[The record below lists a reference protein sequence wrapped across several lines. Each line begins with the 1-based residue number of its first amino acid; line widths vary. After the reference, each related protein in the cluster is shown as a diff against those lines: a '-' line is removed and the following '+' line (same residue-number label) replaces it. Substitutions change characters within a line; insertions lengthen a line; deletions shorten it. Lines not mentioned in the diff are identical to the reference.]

1 MLSATLAAAAPLA
14 SELRQQLDQPANPVK
29 NPFRR
34 IFPQMANDNTLPQDD
49 NLTADPAHT
58 AGEMADADGETTDP
72 NLTATGA
79 SEPEASR
86 TDVEL
91 ADLKDKYLRLAAEF
105 ENYKRRT
112 SKERIELFKTASQ
125 ELMVALLPVLD
136 DFERARN
143 ATAATTDADAVR
155 ESIEIIQSK
164 LNKTLQQKGL
174 VAMKAKGGDFD
185 AELHEAITQIPA
197 PSDDLKGKIVDEVEK
212 GYYLGDKV
220 IRHAKVVLGQ

>member
-1 MLSATLAAAAPLA
+1 MAAVAPLA
-14 SELRQQLDQPANPVK
+14 SELRLQPDQPANPVK

-34 IFPQMANDNTLPQDD
+34 IFPQMANENTLPQDD
-49 NLTADPAHT
+49 NLTADPTHV
-58 AGEMADADGETTDP
+58 AGEMTDSDGASTDP
-72 NLTATGA
+72 NMTATGA
-79 SEPEASR
+79 PQPEASR
-86 TDVEL
+86 TDAEL
-91 ADLKDKYLRLAAEF
+91 AEIKDKYLRLAAEF

-112 SKERIELFKTASQ
+112 SKERIDLFKTANQ

-143 ATAATTDADAVR
+143 ATAATEDANAVR
-155 ESIEIIQSK
+155 ESIDIIQTK

-174 VAMKAKGGDFD
+174 TAMEAKGGDFD

-197 PSDDLKGKIVDEVEK
+197 PSDDLKGKIVDVVEQ

>member
-1 MLSATLAAAAPLA
+1 
-14 SELRQQLDQPANPVK
+14 
-29 NPFRR
+29 
-34 IFPQMANDNTLPQDD
+34 MANENNLPQDD
-49 NLTADPAHT
+49 NLTADPNHV
-58 AGEMADADGETTDP
+58 AGEMADADGGESTDP
-72 NLTATGA
+72 NMTATGA
-79 SEPEASR
+79 PQSEASR
-86 TDVEL
+86 TEAEL
-91 ADLKDKYLRLAAEF
+91 AEIKDKYLRLAAEF

-112 SKERIELFKTASQ
+112 SKERIELFKTANQ

-143 ATAATTDADAVR
+143 ATATTEDANAVR
-155 ESIEIIQSK
+155 DAIEIIQSK

-174 VAMKAKGGDFD
+174 AAMEAQGGDFD

-197 PSDDLKGKIVDEVEK
+197 PSDDLKGKIVEVVEQ

>member
-1 MLSATLAAAAPLA
+1 
-14 SELRQQLDQPANPVK
+14 
-29 NPFRR
+29 
-34 IFPQMANDNTLPQDD
+34 MANENNLPQDD
-49 NLTADPAHT
+49 NLTVDPNHV
-58 AGEMADADGETTDP
+58 AGEMADADGENTEASAAA
-72 NLTATGA
+72 NATATA
-79 SEPEASR
+79 EPDMTASR
-86 TDVEL
+86 TDTEL

-112 SKERIELFKTASQ
+112 SKERVELFKTANQ

-143 ATAATTDADAVR
+143 ATAATTDASAVR

-174 VAMKAKGGDFD
+174 TLMEAQGGDFD

-197 PSDDLKGKIVDEVEK
+197 PSDDLKGKIVDVVEQ

>member
-1 MLSATLAAAAPLA
+1 
-14 SELRQQLDQPANPVK
+14 
-29 NPFRR
+29 
-34 IFPQMANDNTLPQDD
+34 MANENNLPQDD
-49 NLTADPAHT
+49 NLTVDPHHV
-58 AGEMADADGETTDP
+58 AGEMADADGETTDTSADA
-72 NLTATGA
+72 NATATA
-79 SEPEASR
+79 EPDTTASR
-86 TDVEL
+86 TDAEL
-91 ADLKDKYLRLAAEF
+91 AEIKDKYLRLAAEF

-112 SKERIELFKTASQ
+112 SKERIDLFKTASQ

-143 ATAATTDADAVR
+143 ATAATTDANAVR

-174 VAMKAKGGDFD
+174 TAMEARGGDFD

-197 PSDDLKGKIVDEVEK
+197 PSDDLKGKIVDVVEQ

>member
-1 MLSATLAAAAPLA
+1 
-14 SELRQQLDQPANPVK
+14 
-29 NPFRR
+29 
-34 IFPQMANDNTLPQDD
+34 MADENNLPQDD
-49 NLTADPAHT
+49 NLTAEPGNV
-58 AGEMADADGETTDP
+58 AGEMADAAADVHDP
-72 NLTATGA
+72 NMAATGA
-79 SEPEASR
+79 PQAAGEAPR
-86 TDVEL
+86 ADAEL

-112 SKERIELFKTASQ
+112 TKERMDLFKTANQ

-143 ATAATTDADAVR
+143 ATQSTTDADAVR
-155 ESIEIIQSK
+155 ESIDIIQTK

-174 VAMKAKGGDFD
+174 TAMEVKGGDFD

-197 PSDDLKGKIVDEVEK
+197 PSEDLRGKIVDEVEK

>member
-1 MLSATLAAAAPLA
+1 
-14 SELRQQLDQPANPVK
+14 
-29 NPFRR
+29 
-34 IFPQMANDNTLPQDD
+34 MANDNTLPQDD
-49 NLTADPAHT
+49 NLTADPNHV
-58 AGEMADADGETTDP
+58 AGEMADADGETTDT
-72 NLTATGA
+72 TAAAEATA
-79 SEPEASR
+79 STAPQPEASR
-86 TDVEL
+86 TDTEL

-112 SKERIELFKTASQ
+112 TKERIELFKTASQ

-143 ATAATTDADAVR
+143 ATATTDDANAVR

-174 VAMKAKGGDFD
+174 TAMESKGGDFD